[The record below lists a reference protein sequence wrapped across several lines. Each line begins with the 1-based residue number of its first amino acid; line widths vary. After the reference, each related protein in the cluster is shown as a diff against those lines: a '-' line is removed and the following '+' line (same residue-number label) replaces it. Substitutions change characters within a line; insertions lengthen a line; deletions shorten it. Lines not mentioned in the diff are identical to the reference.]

1 MSSEHKQLMARGH
14 RLPVANLQVFKVVDA
29 KRVVTWHFYF
39 TKIMPIGLF
48 MAATLHFG
56 NLVYLYLTVSF
67 IQMLKV

>member
-1 MSSEHKQLMARGH
+1 MVE
-14 RLPVANLQVFKVVDA
+14 A

-67 IQMLKV
+67 IQMLKVRPTLCSNAIQCRYVS